1 MKTPPGMMLTQA
13 ASLLDTMPPA
23 ISFALSL
30 LGAVTKAM
38 ENSSAVRPDAMVDT
52 EDRRDTP
59 VVRKARKKLGIN
71 TTEIT
76 VTYLVRYI

>member
-1 MKTPPGMMLTQA
+1 MLTQA
-13 ASLLDTMPPA
+13 ANLFDTSPPA

-38 ENSSAVRPDAMVDT
+38 ENSSAVRPVAIVET
-52 EDRRDTP
+52 KKRRDTP
-59 VVRKARKKLGIN
+59 LVRKGRRILGIN

-76 VTYLVRYI
+76 VTYLVRYT

>member
-1 MKTPPGMMLTQA
+1 MTQA
-13 ASLLDTMPPA
+13 ASLLDTRPPA

-30 LGAVTKAM
+30 VGAVTKAM

-52 EDRRDTP
+52 EKRRDTP
-59 VVRKARKKLGIN
+59 LVRKGRKMLGIN

-76 VTYLVRYI
+76 VIYHVRYI